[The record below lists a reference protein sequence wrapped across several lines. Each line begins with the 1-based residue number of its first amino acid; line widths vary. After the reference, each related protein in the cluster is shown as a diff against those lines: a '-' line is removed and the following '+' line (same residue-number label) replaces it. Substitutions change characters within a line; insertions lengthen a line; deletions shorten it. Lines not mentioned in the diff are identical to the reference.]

1 MSNLKKK
8 LVLVLVTGFLFANLS
23 ASAFASDFDPKSTL
37 LPTNTAEWDTVAKC
51 QSLMTAVK
59 GAITPGSTAVTVAVA
74 AEVAPGSGSGPA
86 ETIGPSVRIMRER
99 GAGTAN
105 GKSFEYQDVLA
116 CGIKT
121 GDIMMWM
128 VPFYI
133 RWILEF
139 VIGLAGIASVGGF
152 VVGGYFYLFAGIS
165 QDKEK
170 GKNAIKNALIGLTLT
185 LTAWAIVNIV
195 ISLVSS

>member
-37 LPTNTAEWDTVAKC
+37 LPTNTSETWKTVEAC

-59 GAITPGSTAVTVAVA
+59 GAITPGGTSVAVT
-74 AEVAPGSGSGPA
+74 EVAPGSGSGPA